1 MSSSIHRGSDIQMFV
16 RNEDGTQTRI
26 GEMQSI
32 SMEVEREEPR
42 ETAEDRRV
50 MEQVEE
56 HLREALAPYV
66 GLQVTDVQENVR
78 ETAAVTTQSF
88 VARRME
94 DIGDSFTEHR
104 NAGDDVVGE
113 LSVGGRAMGGTLN
126 IDGGGIRVGTLRAD
140 QLRVDGSSFSSI
152 GAVQA
157 PPKYKVLPETV
168 ENTMDMIAI
177 FRAMLEARPL
187 VLEQDVVERYNL
199 HKYVK
204 EQETR
209 LWSTII

>member
-16 RNEDGTQTRI
+16 RNEDGTQTML
-26 GEMQSI
+26 GEMQAI
-32 SMEVEREEPR
+32 NMAVEREEPR
-42 ETAEDRRV
+42 ETPEDRRV
-50 MEQVEE
+50 MEEVQE
-56 HLREALAPYV
+56 HLREALRPYI
-66 GLQVTDVQENVR
+66 GLEVTDVQEGIR
-78 ETAAVTTQSF
+78 DTATATTQSF
-88 VARRME
+88 IARRME
-94 DIGDSFTEHR
+94 DTGDSFTEHR
-104 NAGDDVVGE
+104 NAEDDVVGE

-126 IDGGGIRVGTLRAD
+126 INGGGITVNTIQAN
-140 QLRVDGSSFSSI
+140 QLNIGSSFQSI

-177 FRAMLEARPL
+177 FRAMLEERPL
-187 VLEQDVVERYNL
+187 ILNQDVVERYNL